1 MGMMGNMNSMSPM
14 MNNKN
19 NMGMMGNM
27 NNMNPMMNNK
37 NNMGMM
43 GNMNNMGMMGN
54 MNNMNNMNPMM
65 MNNMNNMGMM
75 GNMNNMG
82 MMGNMNNMNP
92 MMMNN
97 MNNMNWMNM
106 NNMGGMGMNPLMMG
120 GAGMNMGMN
129 PMMGGMGN
137 NMNMMGMGM
146 NPMMGGMGMNM
157 KQNMTPEQ
165 LKQWKQ
171 QQRYQGYLM
180 GKLMAEQK
188 KKNAQGSNPTASSS
202 TTNTAPANET
212 SGEISITFKKGGN
225 TKTIKMNSS
234 AMIAELLMDYYEKT
248 NNQGTFKFKGAV
260 LDPNDCTTLAD
271 KGMKNGDEI
280 IVS

>member
-1 MGMMGNMNSMSPM
+1 
-14 MNNKN
+14 
-19 NMGMMGNM
+19 
-27 NNMNPMMNNK
+27 MNP
-37 NNMGMM
+37 MM

-54 MNNMNNMNPMM
+54 MNNMNNMNKMM
-65 MNNMNNMGMM
+65 MNNMNNMNGM
-75 GNMNNMG
+75 
-82 MMGNMNNMNP
+82 NMNNMNP

-97 MNNMNWMNM
+97 MNNMNL
-106 NNMGGMGMNPLMMG
+106 LMMG

-146 NPMMGGMGMNM
+146 NPMMGGMGMN
-157 KQNMTPEQ
+157 QNMTPEEY
-165 LKQWKQ
+165 KQ
-171 QQRYQGYLM
+171 QQKYLGYLY
-180 GKLMAEQK
+180 GKKLAEERK
-188 KKNAQGSNPTASSS
+188 KEKEKAQGSQTTPASS

-212 SGEISITFKKGGN
+212 SGEISIKFKKGGN

-234 AMIAELLMDYYEKT
+234 AMVAELINEYCVKT
-248 NNQGTFKFKGAV
+248 NNQGTFSFKGTP
-260 LDPNDCTTLAD
+260 LDPNDFASLAD